1 MNKKL
6 ARSLIY
12 PLKVG
17 GKTTKGWLLR
27 DIRVA
32 YREQP
37 DEYDTVYYSFANPDL
52 DISIR
57 PRLCG
62 GKFAA
67 QSRNFLI
74 TVHHSSIQYKA
85 IQEVIS
91 LIQKNDKENYCPITP
106 LKIRID
112 AMSMPDHTAT
122 TAYIVPGHLGNFY
135 DLSFRAIRVLRD
147 VPLILLEADKQN
159 ELVAIDK
166 AFDIALA
173 EKQVIELKE
182 FGAQE
187 QQLLMTFIRSK
198 QDLCLFGCNEG
209 LPTLA
214 DPGWG
219 FVKAMQEL
227 NVPIRTLSGGGA
239 LSAAVMRL
247 GHTKQFLFFGL
258 FSRDNYAILQYLA
271 ALSTAPQTLAEP
283 VVLCFSSGKEIVQ
296 YWTKLDSIL
305 RLCKGNLRLMSEL
318 TRPDENEIVIS
329 FEKMKSFDTDTLNQQ
344 QKMVVVFEVQDIV
357 RTKKKTRFSLLFNGR
372 RILRMGKRL

>member
-1 MNKKL
+1 MNQKF
-6 ARSLIY
+6 ARSLIH

-17 GKTTKGWLLR
+17 SKTTQGWLLN
-27 DIRVA
+27 DIRVV

-37 DEYDTVYYSFANPDL
+37 NEYDSVYYSFANPDL

-57 PRLCG
+57 SRLSG

-91 LIQKNDKENYCPITP
+91 LIQKNDKRDYCPITP
-106 LKIRID
+106 MKTRIA
-112 AMSMPDHTAT
+112 AMSMPNHTAT

-147 VPLILLEADKQN
+147 APLILLEDDKQK
-159 ELVAIDK
+159 EIESIDK
-166 AFDIALA
+166 AFDIALN
-173 EKQVIELKE
+173 EKKILELKE
-182 FGAQE
+182 FGNQE
-187 QQLLMTFIRSK
+187 KQFLTDFIRTK

-219 FVKAMQEL
+219 AVKALQEL

-247 GHTKQFLFFGL
+247 GHTKPFVFFGL
-258 FSRDNYAILQYLA
+258 FSHANYIILQYLNS
-271 ALSTAPQTLAEP
+271 LSTAPQTLAHP

-296 YWTKLDSIL
+296 HWVKMDRIL
-305 RLCKGNLRLMSEL
+305 TAFKGRLRLMIEL
-318 TRPDENEIVIS
+318 TRPDEDEIVVD
-329 FEKMKSFDTDTLNQQ
+329 FEQMKSFDTTNINQKL
-344 QKMVVVFEVQDIV
+344 KMVAVFELDEIIH
-357 RTKKKTRFSLLFNGR
+357 TKKKTRFSFLQRFR
-372 RILRMGKRL
+372 S